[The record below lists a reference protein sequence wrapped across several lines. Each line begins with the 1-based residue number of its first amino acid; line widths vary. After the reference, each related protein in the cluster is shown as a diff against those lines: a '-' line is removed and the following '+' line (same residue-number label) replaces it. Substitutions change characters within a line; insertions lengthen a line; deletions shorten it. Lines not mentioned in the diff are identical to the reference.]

1 MATSITGQDMTNW
14 LWKGS
19 DPNTQYRTYD
29 PKTGQFSADFGG
41 GTGWGSTPRTNG
53 ELGIQ
58 GELFRYLQAM
68 GYTGPQDSGQ
78 AVWDD
83 INTPDPLTGEYK
95 DATAGFEASKARNPE
110 LEAFLQSQ
118 GLSLQEGIQHTPGA
132 SQKTWIQR
140 LVGADGNPVA
150 VDAYNDRYSADDRFT
165 NLVQAGIAAAGAAAA
180 GSAAGLWDL
189 GAAGAGTGAGTAGGG
204 ATLGGGA
211 SGAGAGVTAS
221 LPSGITSGLGLSNA
235 APIALAPSITGAG
248 AATAGSAAAAQAA
261 AAGMGAGAAG
271 LGAQALPQGVTSGL
285 GLSNAAP
292 IGLAPSITGTGAATA
307 GSAAALAAEAA
318 ALGGAGAATNGTYWD
333 LLNSG
338 EMGAIG
344 GGSSA
349 AGGSVLEALKAGGSG
364 LLDGLGGAKNLAPV
378 IGAIAGASEG
388 GKTNTISQSSKLD
401 PVMQQYLYG
410 TGFGDQNSFLGA
422 AQNWFNQ
429 NKSGTNADMTAGM
442 NQLRN
447 LYSSPEYTQG
457 YQQMRGIGQGLLSSP
472 VAGNPFTQG
481 LLAPPQANMPQQ
493 GMPPPQVGIGQ
504 PGLMYA
510 GGSPNFYGQPEEQ
523 QTTKVP
529 RNLLGIGGY

>member
-1 MATSITGQDMTNW
+1 
-14 LWKGS
+14 
-19 DPNTQYRTYD
+19 
-29 PKTGQFSADFGG
+29 
-41 GTGWGSTPRTNG
+41 
-53 ELGIQ
+53 
-58 GELFRYLQAM
+58 
-68 GYTGPQDSGQ
+68 
-78 AVWDD
+78 
-83 INTPDPLTGEYK
+83 
-95 DATAGFEASKARNPE
+95 
-110 LEAFLQSQ
+110 
-118 GLSLQEGIQHTPGA
+118 
-132 SQKTWIQR
+132 
-140 LVGADGNPVA
+140 
-150 VDAYNDRYSADDRFT
+150 
-165 NLVQAGIAAAGAAAA
+165 
-180 GSAAGLWDL
+180 
-189 GAAGAGTGAGTAGGG
+189 
-204 ATLGGGA
+204 
-211 SGAGAGVTAS
+211 
-221 LPSGITSGLGLSNA
+221 
-235 APIALAPSITGAG
+235 
-248 AATAGSAAAAQAA
+248 
-261 AAGMGAGAAG
+261 MGAGAAG

-318 ALGGAGAATNGTYWD
+318 ALGGAGAATNGSYLD
-333 LLNSG
+333 LLKSG
-338 EMGAIG
+338 EMGTIG
-344 GGSSA
+344 GGSA
-349 AGGSVLEALKAGGSG
+349 AGGIMDMVKAGGGG
-364 LLDGLGGAKNLAPV
+364 LLDAIGGAKNLAPV

-510 GGSPNFYGQPEEQ
+510 GGSPNFYGQPEEK

>member
-41 GTGWGSTPRTNG
+41 GTGWGSTPRKSG
-53 ELGIQ
+53 DLGIQ
-58 GELFRYLQAM
+58 GELFKYLQAM

-95 DATAGFEASKARNPE
+95 DATAGFEASKGRNAE
-110 LEAFLQSQ
+110 LEAFLQAN
-118 GLSLQEGIQHTPGA
+118 GLSLQEGIQNTPGA

-180 GSAAGLWDL
+180 GNAAGLL
-189 GAAGAGTGAGTAGGG
+189 NLGGTGGGTLGAGAAG
-204 ATLGGGA
+204 
-211 SGAGAGVTAS
+211 SAGATAS

-271 LGAQALPQGVTSGL
+271 LGAQALPQGITSGL
-285 GLSNAAP
+285 GLSNTAS

-318 ALGGAGAATNGTYWD
+318 ALGGAGAATNGSYLD
-333 LLNSG
+333 LLKSG
-338 EMGAIG
+338 EMGTIG
-344 GGSSA
+344 GGSA
-349 AGGSVLEALKAGGSG
+349 AGGVMDMVRAGGGG
-364 LLDGLGGAKNLAPV
+364 LLDAIGGASNLAPV

-388 GKTNTISQSSKLD
+388 GKPNTVSQSSKLD

-481 LLAPPQANMPQQ
+481 LLAPPQT
-493 GMPPPQVGIGQ
+493 GMPSPQVGIGQ
-504 PGLMYA
+504 PGMMFP
-510 GGSPNFYGQPEEQ
+510 GGSAGFYGQPEEQ

-529 RNLLGIGGY
+529 RNLLGIGSY